1 MFKRQTTGSIVCP
14 SCGQLISV
22 TNTRCPHCGR
32 KNPSLWGYGKAFR
45 KLGQDLGFTRIV
57 IIGCISLYLITLLFD
72 IPGIQSNGV
81 RNLLSPS
88 PSSLFVFGSTGAIP
102 IFVYGRWWS
111 IFTSG
116 WLHGSL
122 IHIAFNLVW
131 LKELMPV
138 VGKAY
143 GAGRLMIIYI
153 FSGMASSLITSS
165 VAYYLN
171 DILPPILNGAQLS
184 IGASGS
190 VFGLFGALVAYGQM
204 TSNIGI
210 TQKYWNYS
218 IVLFLISFIFPGI
231 DNWGHLGGFVGGY
244 FICFLPW
251 LNPQKREAQIHLL
264 VGLAC
269 ISITFLSIII
279 SVIHSL
285 QFL

>member
-32 KNPSLWGYGKAFR
+32 KNPSLWGYSKAFR
-45 KLGQDLGFTRIV
+45 KLGQDLGFKKIV
-57 IIGCISLYLITLLFD
+57 IWGCISLYLITLLFD

-143 GAGRLMIIYI
+143 GAGRLIIIY
-153 FSGMASSLITSS
+153 T
-165 VAYYLN
+165 V
-171 DILPPILNGAQLS
+171 D
-184 IGASGS
+184 
-190 VFGLFGALVAYGQM
+190 
-204 TSNIGI
+204 
-210 TQKYWNYS
+210 
-218 IVLFLISFIFPGI
+218 
-231 DNWGHLGGFVGGY
+231 
-244 FICFLPW
+244 
-251 LNPQKREAQIHLL
+251 
-264 VGLAC
+264 
-269 ISITFLSIII
+269 SII
-279 SVIHSL
+279 
-285 QFL
+285 FLF